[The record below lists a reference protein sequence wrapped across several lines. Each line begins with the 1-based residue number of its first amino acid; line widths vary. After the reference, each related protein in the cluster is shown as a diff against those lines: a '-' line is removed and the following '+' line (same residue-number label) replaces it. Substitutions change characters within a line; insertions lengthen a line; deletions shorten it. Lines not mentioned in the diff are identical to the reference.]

1 MKPSV
6 EGDNRRHR
14 FLVDGEMQLR
24 LISRLVIILAA
35 NLALFVA
42 LAIMMPAAVGYFGG
56 SPQWGVFEA
65 MRRGDVLAT
74 TLLLPLGC
82 SFLCFFGQGFRETL
96 KIAGPNYRFRSV
108 FRDLAALRISRGV
121 RIRKNDYLQST
132 ANELHAGLERL
143 HDEVATLRRLARY
156 GAAADPDEAKRSLDE
171 LVKRLD
177 AFTLLSCAPECRVVD
192 ERTASPATP
201 ATLATPAA
209 PAVPAE
215 AVAATADAGTLA
227 G

>member
-1 MKPSV
+1 MKPAV
-6 EGDNRRHR
+6 DGDNRRHR

-24 LISRLVIILAA
+24 LIARLVILLIV
-35 NLALFVA
+35 NLALFVS
-42 LAIMMPAAVGYFGG
+42 LVILMPAAVGYFGG
-56 SPQWGVFEA
+56 SPQWGFIEA
-65 MRRGDVLAT
+65 LRRGSTLAT

-108 FRDLAALRISRGV
+108 FRDLAALRIPRGV

-156 GAAADPDEAKRSLDE
+156 GAAAEPDEAKRSLDE

-177 AFTLLSCAPECRVVD
+177 AFTLLSCAPECRVVG
-192 ERTASPATP
+192 ERTTTPATP
-201 ATLATPAA
+201 AA
-209 PAVPAE
+209 PAE
-215 AVAATADAGTLA
+215 AVAATADAGTGA
-227 G
+227 A